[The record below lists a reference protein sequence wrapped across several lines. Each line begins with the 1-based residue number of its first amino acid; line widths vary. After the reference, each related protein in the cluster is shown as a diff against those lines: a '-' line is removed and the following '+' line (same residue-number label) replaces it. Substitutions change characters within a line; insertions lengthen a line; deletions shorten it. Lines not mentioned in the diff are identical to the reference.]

1 MLTDSGGSVEHPNVS
16 RTVAVGTV
24 IRDRFVLEEEIEYGR
39 LGVVYRAA
47 DRQRSV
53 ENGQKHH
60 VALLVMP
67 AEIARRTQALDL
79 LKHDFVHVQALIH
92 SNIVKVFDLDRDGD
106 LHFMTMELV
115 DGESLRCIVDSLR
128 PELLWEEEAF
138 AVIRAIGDALAYAHA
153 RGVIHGDVRLEN
165 VLVTATHEV
174 KVLFT
179 SACLTRNA
187 PFSVDPRDDVH
198 GLACAA
204 YELLAGESPFVSR
217 RSLLTRERGGDPKRI
232 KTLSR
237 QQWKTLRAALSGR
250 DQSSRSVGQ
259 FLADFGIGDSVSRR
273 PPPDSAQRSIGWR
286 FVATA
291 WLAVFLGAAYV
302 LTQDGA
308 DDRLVDGPIAEA
320 PSDERDPVQQ
330 ATEEA
335 VDRPPPLQ
343 SSSFSNLDGRM
354 AAVDTAGVLEQ
365 RVPSTIR
372 SPAAGGGSAS
382 ANASGGTIA
391 FAESAV
397 TAAESEGIVK
407 LEITR
412 AGGAGGLSVTWW
424 TTEGTAKAEDDYA
437 DFGEVVETFRDG
449 EESRAIFIPIASDRV
464 LEGREFFRVH
474 LRANPGGS
482 ARLGE
487 ITQVTVT
494 LVDDDY

>member
-1 MLTDSGGSVEHPNVS
+1 MLTDSGESVEYPNVS

-67 AEIARRTQALDL
+67 AEMARRTQALDL
-79 LKHDFVHVQALIH
+79 LKHDFVHIQALVH

-106 LHFMTMELV
+106 LHFMTMDLV
-115 DGESLRCIVDSLR
+115 DGESLRCILDSLR

-165 VLVTATHEV
+165 VLVTGTHEV

-179 SACLTRNA
+179 SACLTKNA

-217 RSLLTRERGGDPKRI
+217 RSLLTRQRGGEPKRI

-237 QQWKTLRAALSGR
+237 QQWKTLRAALVGR
-250 DQSSRSVGQ
+250 DQSPRSVGQ
-259 FLADFGIGDSVSRR
+259 FLADFGIGDSVARRSR
-273 PPPDSAQRSIGWR
+273 PGSAQRSMGWR

-302 LTQDGA
+302 LIHDGA
-308 DDRLVDGPIAEA
+308 DDGPGDGPVAEVS
-320 PSDERDPVQQ
+320 SDERGTVQ
-330 ATEEA
+330 ATEED

-354 AAVDTAGVLEQ
+354 AAVDPAGVLEQ
-365 RVPSTIR
+365 RMPATVR
-372 SPAAGGGSAS
+372 SPAIGGGSPS

-391 FAESAV
+391 FAEAAV

-412 AGGAGGLSVTWW
+412 AGGTGELSVTWW
-424 TTEGTAKAEDDYA
+424 TTEGTANAEDDYA
-437 DFGEVVETFRDG
+437 DFGDVVETFRNG
-449 EESRAIFIPIASDRV
+449 EESRVIFIPVTSDRV
-464 LEGREFFRVH
+464 PEGREFFRVH
-474 LRANPGGS
+474 LRANPVGS